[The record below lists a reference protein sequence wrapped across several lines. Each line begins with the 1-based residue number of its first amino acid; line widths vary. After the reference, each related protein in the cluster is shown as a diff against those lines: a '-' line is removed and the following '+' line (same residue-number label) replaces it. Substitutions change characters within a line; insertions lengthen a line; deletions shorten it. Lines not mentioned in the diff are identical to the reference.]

1 MAHLQDKRMLR
12 VLEAAARGFGWSST
26 TTPSGK
32 GLGLACGIF
41 KGTYVAAMGE
51 VEVDMASG
59 HCRMKRVVCAQDMG
73 QVVNPEGAR
82 MQIEGCV
89 MMGLGYAL
97 AERIR
102 FRDGEILD
110 LNFDTYQIPRFS
122 WLPKIET
129 ILIDNPEMP
138 PQEGGEPA
146 VTCMGALVANAI
158 FDATGV
164 RFYELPISPERIQ
177 EALKV
182 HARV

>member
-1 MAHLQDKRMLR
+1 M
-12 VLEAAARGFGWSST
+12 
-26 TTPSGK
+26 
-32 GLGLACGIF
+32 ACGIF

-51 VEVDMASG
+51 VEVDKTNG
-59 HCRMKRVVCAQDMG
+59 HCRVKRVVCAQDMG
-73 QVVNPEGAR
+73 QVVNPAGAQ

-102 FRDGEILD
+102 FQDGEILD
-110 LNFDTYQIPRFS
+110 LNFDTYEIPKFS
-122 WLPKIET
+122 WLPRIET

-146 VTCMGALVANAI
+146 VTCMGGLVANAI

-164 RFYELPISPERIQ
+164 RFYELPINSERIRDTMNPTM
-177 EALKV
+177 EHFRSIKV
-182 HARV
+182 K